1 MQKNNKQ
8 WMCTFL
14 SIILCLSFLLPCVAE
29 SDAEQWDNSGARE
42 YYLGILEDLE
52 VFQSDEYL
60 YYWRTVNSI
69 EKDEFLA
76 FAIDL
81 GAKVIEKYPTK
92 EDYGRVLSYVLT
104 MQQINI
110 AANISEQSAFDDF
123 RNTGDYVLDVTDIV
137 LSLLGIPETTSA
149 ISPVVG
155 AFSFGKDT
163 FSATSDS
170 LTYYEM
176 AITDYV
182 CSDLFLKAL
191 IDNTDDEMLK
201 AVAHTFLNENV
212 SLLNKKLEIIGDCG
226 ESAAGNLGNY
236 YIENIFFKTL
246 QALDG
251 TDMESVRWLGKAGE
265 GFYNA
270 VISTPKLA
278 FDITML
284 AGNSLF
290 GTSDQYKTYQEMTI
304 LAEVA
309 HSLSCEIQKTD
320 VKNAKGQELEYA
332 LNKNYYLYKALIA
345 TGCRGEY
352 LFFHL
357 LDDHSSTNR
366 GIIEFFT
373 GKKLLSTDKIDELQE
388 KQFSSIAYYYNVLV
402 KSYQNQRCSICVSHC
417 WEDDRCTICG
427 REKLCSEDTL
437 ETDFT
442 AAYEDFFSSEK
453 KLTSI
458 VTYQDNK
465 KAEEYHFSYNG
476 SGLVVELVAYRYEG
490 GDAIEWYTE
499 NYEYDSNSNL
509 VLVNRGS
516 SQERYQYDY
525 DANGQI
531 KGYSFAWYV
540 GEILSPASDSYILS
554 YDNQGRII
562 EKRNESGSDIQEY
575 SYDESGNTV
584 YAIREY
590 SWADGHF
597 LDKTTYDCTYA
608 PLIIQSRT
616 SESAEYGTSS
626 GKSISFMP
634 HWNLSIASGDIGDFY
649 SFEVDS
655 TGRLLTVKDANGG
668 DVYVC
673 WYEENSIDTEQEKTN
688 TLENLYAKDYI
699 SFSDI
704 PSEFVFS
711 SGAGSWGT
719 YLTIEADGSFKGEYH
734 DSDMGFT
741 GEGYPR
747 GTVYICDFD
756 GRFTEPQKVSEYVY
770 SMKLESLNVQEPAGS
785 EYIENEIRYI
795 VSEPYGMEKADVF
808 YIYLPGASMVELPET
823 FLSWTQIDRGIRDTL
838 PSGYYGIYNAGGEKG
853 FTATD
858 DNCIWHRE
866 YMYHYQGRKA
876 AMWPVYYGMS
886 HLLLWPESGA
896 AVIDLQFAWRNDNQ
910 TEFDAQDVN
919 GSGEYHIAFD
929 ISNDMLS
936 VNVTVTSSNGID
948 LSSWGGTSDGHFSA
962 KFVDE

>member
-309 HSLSCEIQKTD
+309 RSLSCEIQKTD

-332 LNKNYYLYKALIA
+332 LNKNYYLYKALIT

-357 LDDHSSTNR
+357 LDDHSGTNR
-366 GIIEFFT
+366 GIVEFFT
-373 GKKLLSTDKIDELQE
+373 GKKFLSTDKIDELQE

-402 KSYQNQRCSICVSHC
+402 KSYQNQRRSICTSHC
-417 WEDDRCTICG
+417 WENDRCTICG
-427 REKLCSEDTL
+427 REKLHSEDTL
-437 ETDFT
+437 SEYRESDSQLELYRYGDLNKRLTQINITYSDGSTGKTEFYYDEFGLLVSTVMVMPYYCQENIYSYDSERRLIAVQTDSNG
-442 AAYEDFFSSEK
+442 DCWFSG
-453 KLTSI
+453 L
-458 VTYQDNK
+458 
-465 KAEEYHFSYNG
+465 KAEY
-476 SGLVVELVAYRYEG
+476 
-490 GDAIEWYTE
+490 I
-499 NYEYDSNSNL
+499 YDSNGYLIQSTE
-509 VLVNRGS
+509 VEGS
-516 SQERYQYDY
+516 RVTTYYENDSAGRCIRSTFEGEGVSCSSEYTYNNNSTEIEEILTRTDY
-525 DANGQI
+525 DGNTTTDHIIYNFNDAGFI
-531 KGYSFAWYV
+531 TGEVCSGAFYSYNRH
-540 GEILSPASDSYILS
+540 YT
-554 YDNQGRII
+554 YDNKPFVTVAEDNDTPYRFYLADAIGHPIWQIEYIAVATMKNDTNGYLNRII
-562 EKRNESGSDIQEY
+562 TDYGDIYNFEYEKISAQADSTETDGISVDELVSTMQE
-575 SYDESGNTV
+575 NTV
-584 YAIREY
+584 
-590 SWADGHF
+590 
-597 LDKTTYDCTYA
+597 
-608 PLIIQSRT
+608 QS
-616 SESAEYGTSS
+616 
-626 GKSISFMP
+626 
-634 HWNLSIASGDIGDFY
+634 D
-649 SFEVDS
+649 
-655 TGRLLTVKDANGG
+655 TV
-668 DVYVC
+668 
-673 WYEENSIDTEQEKTN
+673 ENIP
-688 TLENLYAKDYI
+688 AKQ
-699 SFSDI
+699 
-704 PSEFVFS
+704 P
-711 SGAGSWGT
+711 
-719 YLTIEADGSFKGEYH
+719 
-734 DSDMGFT
+734 
-741 GEGYPR
+741 
-747 GTVYICDFD
+747 
-756 GRFTEPQKVSEYVY
+756 
-770 SMKLESLNVQEPAGS
+770 
-785 EYIENEIRYI
+785 
-795 VSEPYGMEKADVF
+795 
-808 YIYLPGASMVELPET
+808 
-823 FLSWTQIDRGIRDTL
+823 TQIRRI
-838 PSGYYGIYNAGGEKG
+838 E
-853 FTATD
+853 
-858 DNCIWHRE
+858 
-866 YMYHYQGRKA
+866 
-876 AMWPVYYGMS
+876 
-886 HLLLWPESGA
+886 
-896 AVIDLQFAWRNDNQ
+896 
-910 TEFDAQDVN
+910 
-919 GSGEYHIAFD
+919 
-929 ISNDMLS
+929 
-936 VNVTVTSSNGID
+936 
-948 LSSWGGTSDGHFSA
+948 
-962 KFVDE
+962 